1 MRKRRVVITGF
12 GLICPIGCDVDQVT
26 DSLINSQSGIDIN
39 PTYTDKILS
48 HISGQLPD
56 PIELIGDKRITRYM
70 SVGAGY
76 AYLSMQQAFTD
87 SKMSKEL
94 LHDPRTGLIVGTGG
108 ASPMECIK
116 AGKSLDGP
124 KGFKKLPPTTSIKCM
139 PNTVSANIAV
149 NFGIHGSSFSI
160 GSACATSTHAIGEA
174 YDKIAFGRLNTV
186 FAGGCDESDVYIAST
201 FDRARALSRRNDD
214 PKTASRPY
222 DRDRDGFVVSG
233 GGGVIVLEEMEQAKK
248 RNAPIY
254 AEILGYGA
262 TSDGTHMTNPSGEG
276 AVRCM
281 QDAINDAS
289 LSGEDIDYINTHG
302 TSTIVGD
309 IVELEAIRS
318 IFGDNI
324 PLLSSTKALTGH
336 SFGAAGVHEIIFSI
350 IMMENDFIVGS
361 ANIQNIDPKAADF
374 PIVIENLNTFV
385 NTVMSNSFGFG
396 GTNATLIIRKY

>member
-39 PTYTDKILS
+39 PIYTDKILS

-56 PIELIGDKRITRYM
+56 PIKLIGDKKITRCM

-76 AYLSMQQAFTD
+76 AYLSMQQALSD
-87 SKMSKEL
+87 SEISTEL
-94 LHDPRTGLIVGTGG
+94 LHNSKTGLIIGTGG
-108 ASPMECIK
+108 ASPTSCINVGERLNNSQK
-116 AGKSLDGP
+116 ISPMSSAR
-124 KGFKKLPPTTSIKCM
+124 CM
-139 PNTVSANIAV
+139 ASSPSANLAV
-149 NFGIHGSSFSI
+149 TFGIHGLSFSI
-160 GSACATSTHAIGEA
+160 SSACATSTHAIGEA

-201 FDRARALSRRNDD
+201 FDSMRAVSRRNDD

-350 IMMENDFIVGS
+350 IMMKNDFIVGS

-374 PIVIENLNTFV
+374 PIVIENLNTSI

>member
-39 PTYTDKILS
+39 PIYTDKILS

-56 PIELIGDKRITRYM
+56 PIKLIGDKKITRCM

-76 AYLSMQQAFTD
+76 AYLSMQQALSD
-87 SKMSKEL
+87 SEISTEL
-94 LHDPRTGLIVGTGG
+94 LHNSKTGLIIGTGG
-108 ASPMECIK
+108 ASPTSCINVGERLNNSQK
-116 AGKSLDGP
+116 ISPMSSAR
-124 KGFKKLPPTTSIKCM
+124 CM
-139 PNTVSANIAV
+139 ASSPSANLAV
-149 NFGIHGSSFSI
+149 TFGIHGLSFSI
-160 GSACATSTHAIGEA
+160 SSACATSTHAIGEA

-201 FDRARALSRRNDD
+201 FDSMRAVSRRNDD

-350 IMMENDFIVGS
+350 IMMKNDFIVGS
-361 ANIQNIDPKAADF
+361 ANIQNIDPKAAEF
-374 PIVIENLNTFV
+374 PIVIENLNTSI

-396 GTNATLIIRKY
+396 GTNATLIIRKH